1 MRIWVFL
8 FFLMGGCREKT
19 KVAKANSPAVE
30 DGPGA
35 KRAKLD
41 AAETTMV
48 KKVGKWL
55 VFRPK

>member
-1 MRIWVFL
+1 MGVV

-55 VFRPK
+55 VFSPE

>member
-1 MRIWVFL
+1 MLFFFC

-55 VFRPK
+55 VFSPE

>member
-1 MRIWVFL
+1 M
-8 FFLMGGCREKT
+8 
-19 KVAKANSPAVE
+19 AKGNSAAVE

-48 KKVGKWL
+48 KKVRKWL
-55 VFRPK
+55 FFNPK